1 MANIFCRSPFIIQID
16 EANQI
21 ETKVELFIWN
31 GTGSAPASPTYTISK
46 LVPSTT
52 NRETTYNI
60 SPYIKEFITHGEFEN
75 TYNVIND
82 ALNAEEWCNVQVKK
96 YKKLTTS
103 FSQVGSTLTYKAFD
117 GYTNYVDG
125 YNYDLGDILLD
136 EGTYHYE
143 YDSAAVL
150 STDILKRA
158 GTITWNA
165 PSGYKVKFTELVTGN
180 TFTATIPSAGVVN
193 SYRVYPLYYDNGC
206 LTQITDASNNVLWES
221 TFKPVVECK
230 YTPMVI
236 DFINRYGAWQREFFF
251 KASKN
256 TVSTTN
262 TTYNL
267 LQSNL
272 YNFDVL
278 EGQRKVF
285 NTVMLE
291 TITCNSDWRDDS
303 YAEVIRQLLMS
314 ERVLINNRPARVV
327 TNSIELQ
334 KQINTKMIN
343 YAIDFEYSND
353 INNTVV

>member
-1 MANIFCRSPFIIQID
+1 MANIFCRSPFIIQIN

-21 ETKVELFIWN
+21 ETKIELFIWN
-31 GTGSAPASPTYTISK
+31 GSGSAPASPTYTISK
-46 LVPSTT
+46 LIPSTS
-52 NRETTYNI
+52 NRETLYNI
-60 SPYIKEFITHGEFEN
+60 SPYLREFITHSEFEN
-75 TYNVIND
+75 NYNVGND
-82 ALNAEEWCNVQVKK
+82 TLNTDEWCNVSVKR

-103 FSQVGSTLTYKAFD
+103 FTQVGTTTTYKVFD

-125 YNYDLGDILLD
+125 YNYDLGNILLD
-136 EGTYHYE
+136 EGTYHFE
-143 YDSAAVL
+143 YDANATL
-150 STDILKRA
+150 STDTLKRA
-158 GTITWNA
+158 GSITWNA
-165 PSGYKVKFTELVTGN
+165 TSGYKVKYTELVTGTTN
-180 TFTATIPSAGVVN
+180 TVTIPSSGVIS
-193 SYRVYPLYYDNGC
+193 SYRVHPNYYDNGC
-206 LTQITDASNNVLWES
+206 LTQITDASNNVLWEA

-236 DFINRYGAWQREFFF
+236 DFVNRYGAWQREFFF

-256 TVSTTN
+256 TVNTTN

-272 YNFDVL
+272 YNFDTL

-291 TITCNSDWRDDS
+291 SVTCNSDWRDDD

-314 ERVLINNRPARVV
+314 ERVLLNNRPVRVV

-343 YAIDFEYSND
+343 YAIDFEYSTD